1 MGTSTRSAPGRSGP
15 ELPRA
20 TIDRRLKPP
29 LFLLNLKCYPAA
41 LGPRADAIARS
52 LASVGREYGVSV
64 GLVPSLPDLGRIA
77 ATHRLPILA
86 PHCDPQPPGASTGFT
101 IPEALVAAGALGSL
115 VNHSEHRL
123 PPSRMVPTVERL
135 RSAGLV
141 TVLCT
146 RDAAESS
153 RWARLSPPYLAVEP
167 PDLIG
172 GSRSVSTARPG
183 LIRATVEAVHR
194 VSPTVKV
201 LCGAGIHT
209 RRDVTI
215 ALELGS
221 QGILVASAV
230 ATAPDPRAAMVEL
243 ARGF

>member
-1 MGTSTRSAPGRSGP
+1 M
-15 ELPRA
+15 
-20 TIDRRLKPP
+20 
-29 LFLLNLKCYPAA
+29 
-41 LGPRADAIARS
+41 ARS
-52 LASVGREYGVSV
+52 LAAVGREYGVSV

-77 ATHRLPILA
+77 ASDRLPILA
-86 PHCDPQPPGASTGFT
+86 PHCDPQPPGASTGFA
-101 IPEALVAAGALGSL
+101 IPEALRAAGALGSL

-123 PPSRMVPTVERL
+123 SPNLLTSTVQRV
-135 RSAGLV
+135 RGVGLV
-141 TVLCT
+141 AVLCT
-146 RDAAESS
+146 RDAAEST

-172 GSRSVSTARPG
+172 GSRSVSSARPD
-183 LIRATVEAVHR
+183 LIRATVESVRR
-194 VSPTVKV
+194 VSPGVRV

-209 RRDVTI
+209 RRDVAT

>member
-1 MGTSTRSAPGRSGP
+1 M
-15 ELPRA
+15 
-20 TIDRRLKPP
+20 
-29 LFLLNLKCYPAA
+29 
-41 LGPRADAIARS
+41 ARS
-52 LASVGREYGVSV
+52 LAAVGREYGVSV

-77 ATHRLPILA
+77 ASDRLPILA
-86 PHCDPQPPGASTGFT
+86 PHCDPQPPGASTGFA
-101 IPEALVAAGALGSL
+101 IPEALRAAGALGSL

-123 PPSRMVPTVERL
+123 SPNLLTSTVQRL
-135 RSAGLV
+135 RGAGLV
-141 TVLCT
+141 AVLCT
-146 RDAAESS
+146 RDAAEST

-172 GSRSVSTARPG
+172 GSRSVSSARPD
-183 LIRATVEAVHR
+183 LIRATVESVRR
-194 VSPTVKV
+194 VSPGVRV

-209 RRDVTI
+209 RRDVAT

>member
-1 MGTSTRSAPGRSGP
+1 MGH
-15 ELPRA
+15 
-20 TIDRRLKPP
+20 D
-29 LFLLNLKCYPAA
+29 
-41 LGPRADAIARS
+41 
-52 LASVGREYGVSV
+52 YGVSV

-77 ATHRLPILA
+77 AEGRLPILA
-86 PHCDPQPPGASTGFT
+86 PHSDPQPPGASTGFA
-101 IPEALVAAGALGSL
+101 IPEALIAAGASGSL

-123 PPSRMVPTVERL
+123 TPALL
-135 RSAGLV
+135 RSTVQRLMQVGLA

-146 RDAAESS
+146 RDLPESV
-153 RWARLSPPYLAVEP
+153 RWARLSPSHLAVEP

-172 GSRSVSTARPG
+172 GHRSVSSARPE
-183 LIRATVEAVHR
+183 LIQTTVDSVRR
-194 VSPTVKV
+194 VAPSVQV

-209 RRDVTI
+209 RRDVVT

-230 ATAPDPRAAMVEL
+230 ATAPDPKAAMMEL

>member
-1 MGTSTRSAPGRSGP
+1 MPSAPARSGSAP
-15 ELPRA
+15 PPA
-20 TIDRRLKPP
+20 TIDPRLKPP

-41 LGPRADAIARS
+41 LGSRADAMARS
-52 LASVGREYGVSV
+52 LAAVGREYGVSV

-77 ATHRLPILA
+77 ASDRLPILA
-86 PHCDPQPPGASTGFT
+86 PHSDPQPPGASTGFA
-101 IPEALVAAGALGSL
+101 IPEALRAAGALGSL

-123 PPSRMVPTVERL
+123 SPNLLTSTVQRL
-135 RSAGLV
+135 RGAGLV
-141 TVLCT
+141 AVLCT
-146 RDAAESS
+146 RDAAEST

-172 GSRSVSTARPG
+172 GSRSVSSARPD
-183 LIRATVEAVHR
+183 LIRATVESVRR
-194 VSPTVKV
+194 VSPGVRV

-209 RRDVTI
+209 RRDVAT